1 MNTLIKIAWRNVWR
15 NATRS
20 AIVIFAIAFGIW
32 SSVFLMG
39 FMEGLIVQG
48 VNKKVNLQLGHIQ
61 VHAASWDFNADINN
75 TIENLPY
82 LEKSIQA
89 EKGVTSY
96 TKRFKTEAFATTA
109 HGQAGLQI
117 LGVDPAMEMNTI
129 DLSKRMLEGSFLK
142 SKLSYPIV
150 VGQKLA
156 DDLQLKLNSK
166 IQINFTNRD
175 ASQVSKNFKVCGI
188 YKIGDDV
195 YEKSTV
201 FVPHNTINR
210 LVGSLPIHE
219 IVIRTND
226 AYNTDPVVANL
237 SVKDTI
243 NLIESWQIRF
253 PTIYGG
259 MEMTDTIMF
268 VIMVII
274 ILALLFGI
282 INTLI
287 MSILERKK
295 ELGVLMA
302 VGMNKSRI
310 RFMIIVESIF
320 YGLIGGPI
328 GITAGFITI
337 SYFKSYGF
345 DLSSLAQGLEAF
357 GYDPIIYF
365 ELDPSNYFIY
375 TTMIIIATIIG
386 AIYPSKLATNL
397 NPIEAIRSV

>member
-32 SSVFLMG
+32 SSIFLMG

-61 VHAASWDFNADINN
+61 VHSTSWDFNADINN
-75 TIENLPY
+75 TVQNLPSV
-82 LEKSIQA
+82 EKAIQA
-89 EKGVTSY
+89 NSSVTAY
-96 TKRFKTEAFATTA
+96 TKRFKTEAFAATA

-117 LGVDPAMEMNTI
+117 LGVDPTMEISTI
-129 DLSKRMLEGSFLK
+129 DLSQRMQEGTFLD

-156 DDLQLKLNSK
+156 DDLKLKLNSK
-166 IQINFTNRD
+166 IQINFTNKD
-175 ASQVSKNFKVCGI
+175 ASQISKNFKVCGI
-188 YKIGDDV
+188 YKVGDDM

-201 FVPHNTINR
+201 FVPHHTIEK
-210 LVGSLPIHE
+210 LVGSVPIHE
-219 IVIRTND
+219 IVIRTQD
-226 AYNTDPVVANL
+226 AYNVDPIVADLNAQDA
-237 SVKDTI
+237 V

-253 PTIYGG
+253 PTIYSG
-259 MEMTDTIMF
+259 MEMTGTIMF

-302 VGMNKSRI
+302 VGMNKSRV

-328 GITAGFITI
+328 GVTTGFLTI
-337 SYFKSYGF
+337 SYFKAYGF
-345 DLSSLAQGLEAF
+345 DLSSLAKGLEAF

-365 ELDPSNYFIY
+365 QLDPSNYFIY
-375 TTMIIIATIIG
+375 TTMVIIATIIG
-386 AIYPSKLATNL
+386 AIYPSKMATNL
-397 NPIEAIRSV
+397 NPISAIRSV